1 MKKFQ
6 SYMSILTKAAASIL
20 VLMLFVTGGLYGVSA
35 MTSGAGSNSQKT
47 AYSKQTAGN
56 QLVSTKTSVNDDASV
71 FQLPAAGESE
81 ASLEAFTSEA
91 KTLAAPSQL
100 KDNVLSDTKVKLT
113 WNKVD
118 HATLYFI
125 YRKPLEG
132 SYKLIKKVHNTYWTD
147 TVSSGQVYMYKVK
160 AVDRT
165 GSYQKSKA
173 SKSLVVF
180 MPTRKVSVQIA
191 SRNKKAYLTW
201 KAVPNADKYLVYKS
215 TDGKSYKFYHSVTS
229 PKYTDKDVTEGKI
242 YYYKVRGC
250 YTIYGQRHNGL
261 ISAAAKT
268 RIYRIDTS
276 KKLVALTFD
285 DGPSQFTSR
294 IVDIMDK
301 YNARATFFVVGNRV
315 NSYKKDLKYA
325 YNHGNEIGNHTYDHT
340 KLTTISLDEV
350 KKELSRTNSA
360 VSKVIGSEPTLIRA
374 PYGAADDNIL
384 KIGGKP
390 FMRWSLDTLDWKTRD
405 AAANY
410 DNVIK
415 SVKDGDVI
423 LMHDIHESTYQS
435 INKILHKLKEM
446 GYEICT
452 VSELA
457 EIRGVKLESGKVYY
471 HFRP

>member
-1 MKKFQ
+1 MLKLKKFQ

-47 AYSKQTAGN
+47 TYNKQTAGN
-56 QLVSTKTSVNDDASV
+56 QMVSTKTSVNDDASV

-118 HATLYFI
+118 HATVYFI

-132 SYKLIKKVHNTYWTD
+132 SYELIKKVHNTYWTD

-215 TDGKSYKFYHSVTS
+215 TDSRK
-229 PKYTDKDVTEGKI
+229 
-242 YYYKVRGC
+242 
-250 YTIYGQRHNGL
+250 N
-261 ISAAAKT
+261 SAAAFQA
-268 RIYRIDTS
+268 RLCASSGRPVS
-276 KKLVALTFD
+276 P
-285 DGPSQFTSR
+285 PSGER
-294 IVDIMDK
+294 IV
-301 YNARATFFVVGNRV
+301 
-315 NSYKKDLKYA
+315 
-325 YNHGNEIGNHTYDHT
+325 
-340 KLTTISLDEV
+340 
-350 KKELSRTNSA
+350 SA
-360 VSKVIGSEPTLIRA
+360 MRSPGSPSVTVTRSHRDTVCIT
-374 PYGAADDNIL
+374 
-384 KIGGKP
+384 
-390 FMRWSLDTLDWKTRD
+390 MRSSW
-405 AAANY
+405 
-410 DNVIK
+410 
-415 SVKDGDVI
+415 
-423 LMHDIHESTYQS
+423 
-435 INKILHKLKEM
+435 
-446 GYEICT
+446 
-452 VSELA
+452 
-457 EIRGVKLESGKVYY
+457 
-471 HFRP
+471 